1 MATTLFLDIDGV
13 INPYVTVKRMLN
25 QPPFEKGLHKK
36 LAKEKH
42 DEDIC
47 TLLDDDDVNRVWHS
61 FDPSACARIKELC
74 TKFQAQLV
82 ITSSWAQ
89 FYDLKQLKALFALY
103 DLKEEVADSIV
114 SSKPRHQSI
123 LEYVDTYHIDV
134 YLVIDDANMKDIF
147 DDKQILSYDT
157 FSEQNLLEACAYL
170 EAHQ

>member
-13 INPYVTVKRMLN
+13 INPYVTVKRILN
-25 QPPFEKGLHKK
+25 QPPFEKDLHKK
-36 LAKEKH
+36 LARQKNDK
-42 DEDIC
+42 DIC

-74 TKFQAQLV
+74 TKFQAKLV

-103 DLKEEVADSIV
+103 DLKEEVVDSIV

-123 LEYVDTYHIDV
+123 LEYVDEHEMDL

-147 DDKQILSYDT
+147 SDKQILSYDT
-157 FSEQNLLEACAYL
+157 FSDENLQQACTYL